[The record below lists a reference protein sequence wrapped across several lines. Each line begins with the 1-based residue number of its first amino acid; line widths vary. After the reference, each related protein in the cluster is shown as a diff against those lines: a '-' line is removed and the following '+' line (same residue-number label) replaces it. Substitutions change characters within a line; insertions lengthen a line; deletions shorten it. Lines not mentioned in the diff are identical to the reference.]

1 MGYGIIQKRCHGL
14 TGEFRMVKVMAFG
27 SFDMLHEG
35 HKHYLREARSYGDYL
50 IVIVARDENILRFK
64 GRNPKNDENH
74 RLNEVKKLDFVD
86 EAVLGH
92 KEDILKVLEE
102 YKPDVICLGYD
113 QKTINEEKL
122 RQELKK
128 RNIKAEIV
136 RAKPYKEDVYKS
148 SKMKK

>member
-1 MGYGIIQKRCHGL
+1 MKKA
-14 TGEFRMVKVMAFG
+14 MKKAMAFG
-27 SFDMLHEG
+27 SFDILHEG
-35 HKHYLREARSYGDYL
+35 HKHYLKQAKSLGDYL
-50 IVIVARDENILRFK
+50 VVIVARDKNILRFK
-64 GRNPKNDENH
+64 GRMPRNNENY
-74 RLNEVKKLDFVD
+74 RLKQVKKLDFVD

-92 KEDILKVLEE
+92 KDDILEVLEE
-102 YKPDVICLGYD
+102 YKPYVICLGYD
-113 QKTINEEKL
+113 QKTVNEEKL